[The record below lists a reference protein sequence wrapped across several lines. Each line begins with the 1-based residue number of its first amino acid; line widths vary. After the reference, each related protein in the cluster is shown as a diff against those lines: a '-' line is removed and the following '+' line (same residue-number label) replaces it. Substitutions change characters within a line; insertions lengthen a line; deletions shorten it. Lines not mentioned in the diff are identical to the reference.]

1 MAGGTGNDFYHVDH
15 AGDVV
20 VEAAGGGYDKV
31 YVYLDGVTMAAEVE
45 SLTLMGTAGLTGT
58 GNALSNMMVGNTGA
72 NTFHGMDGNDTVY
85 GGNGNDDLRG
95 QVGNDSIEGGA
106 GNDILFGGAGVDTMR
121 GGTGND
127 TYYVDVASDVVVEL
141 AGEGDDKVVASIDWT
156 LGAEFERLALE
167 GSAVSGTGNAL
178 ANTLSGSGG
187 ANHLLG
193 LDGNDT
199 IFAGSGN
206 DTLDGGSGNDSLSG
220 QDGNDT
226 LTGGAGNDT
235 LRGGNGADRFRFV
248 TTGDGVDRIEDF
260 SSAAGDRIAVVAAN
274 FGLVAG
280 AAATLVVN
288 GLPTTGAG
296 TFVYTSASGLLQF
309 DRDGNGTT
317 HTAVSLA
324 TLVTRPATLA
334 PGDIVLGS

>member
-1 MAGGTGNDFYHVDH
+1 
-15 AGDVV
+15 
-20 VEAAGGGYDKV
+20 
-31 YVYLDGVTMAAEVE
+31 
-45 SLTLMGTAGLTGT
+45 
-58 GNALSNMMVGNTGA
+58 
-72 NTFHGMDGNDTVY
+72 MDGNDTVYAGDGNDTLY

-106 GNDILFGGAGVDTMR
+106 GNDIVFGGAGVDTMA

-127 TYYVDVASDVVVEL
+127 TCYVDMASDVVVEL
-141 AGEGDDKVVASIDWT
+141 AGEGDDKVVASVDDWV

-167 GSAVSGTGNAL
+167 GSAVKGSGNAA
-178 ANTLSGSGG
+178 ANTLSGSAG

-193 LDGNDT
+193 LGGNDT
-199 IFAGSGN
+199 IFAGSGS
-206 DTLDGGSGNDSLSG
+206 DTLDGGDGADSLSG

-226 LTGGAGNDT
+226 LIGGAGNDT

-248 TTGDGVDRIEDF
+248 TPAPGEGVDRIEDF
-260 SSAAGDRIAVVAAN
+260 SSAAGDKILVVAAN

-280 AAATLVVN
+280 AAATVVVN

-309 DRDGNGTT
+309 DADGNGIGA
-317 HTAVSLA
+317 AVSLA
-324 TLVTRPATLA
+324 TLVTKPAMLA
-334 PGDIVLGS
+334 PADIVLGS